1 MDGSAAP
8 ADQAG
13 IEQALDDD
21 KLLWLDV
28 LWTSPDDVAMLTDI
42 FKLHPLAAADL
53 TEFGQRPKIEDFG
66 NLVYM
71 VSYGIKGDGNDL
83 TEVHCFFAEKFLVTV
98 RRDGCHS
105 LEKMRDRIGS
115 PNGLLPGPNE
125 NRPTRLIL
133 LHNIMDSLIDSFF
146 PSLAAFD
153 DRIDEL
159 QEMIFSKPSNEQ
171 LAELFT
177 MQRWLVS
184 VRKLISPARDAM
196 ASLVGGMVTLPGMS
210 ADSDP
215 YLRDLYDH
223 LIRISDLIDSYRDL
237 LTNAMDAYLSMVSN
251 NLNEVM
257 KQLAIIATI
266 FLPLSFLTGFFGQ
279 NFAWLV
285 GDLGGLPVFLIVG
298 IGTELVAVLG
308 LYWLFRR
315 RGWIGAARPSRLAA
329 AARGTGDAVHDAT
342 KVSAHEVPTWL
353 TDITRDGRW
362 RPKPAP
368 GQAGE
373 GQRARSR
380 QRHQGGQLVAPGV
393 HERVGDQQQADD
405 GDDHHEAGPG
415 QLPAGRA
422 DSAAERE

>member
-8 ADQAG
+8 ADKAG
-13 IEQALDDD
+13 IEQALRDD

-28 LWTSPDDVAMLTDI
+28 LGPTPEDVAVLTDI
-42 FKLHPLAAADL
+42 FKLHPLAADDL

-71 VSYGIKGDGNDL
+71 VSYGVKGSDNDL

-105 LEKMRDRIGS
+105 LEQMRDRIGS
-115 PNGLLPGPNE
+115 ANGQLPAPGE
-125 NRPTRLIL
+125 SRPTRLIL
-133 LHNIMDSLIDSFF
+133 LHNIMDSLIDSYF
-146 PSLAAFD
+146 PSLSAFD

-159 QEMIFSKPSNEQ
+159 QEMIFSNPSNEQ

-184 VRKLISPARDAM
+184 VRKLISPQRDAM
-196 ASLVGGMVTLPGMS
+196 ASLVAGMVTLPGMS
-210 ADSDP
+210 AESDP

-251 NLNEVM
+251 NLNQVM

-285 GDLGGLPVFLIVG
+285 NRLGSLSVFFIVG
-298 IGTELVAVLG
+298 IGSELVAVAG

-315 RGWIGAARPSRLAA
+315 RGWIGASRQSKLAA
-329 AARGTGDAVHDAT
+329 AAASGGATGAGVGGGSAAANGAAANGTQ
-342 KVSAHEVPTWL
+342 VSPHQIPTWL
-353 TDITRDGRW
+353 TAITRDGRW

-373 GQRARSR
+373 GQRARS
-380 QRHQGGQLVAPGV
+380 G
-393 HERVGDQQQADD
+393 
-405 GDDHHEAGPG
+405 
-415 QLPAGRA
+415 
-422 DSAAERE
+422 

>member
-1 MDGSAAP
+1 VIWQDVGVEALLILTDGSAAQ
-8 ADQAG
+8 ADKAG
-13 IEQALDDD
+13 IEQALQDD

-28 LWTSPDDVAMLTDI
+28 LGPGPEDVAMLTDI

-53 TEFGQRPKIEDFG
+53 TEFGQRPKVEDFG

-71 VSYGIKGDGNDL
+71 VSYGVKGDDNDL

-105 LEKMRDRIGS
+105 LDQMRDRLGS
-115 PNGLLPGPNE
+115 PDGGLPGGS
-125 NRPTRLIL
+125 RPTRLIL

-146 PSLAAFD
+146 PSLSAFD

-159 QEMIFSKPSNEQ
+159 QEMIFSRPSNEQ

-184 VRKLISPARDAM
+184 VRKLISPQRDAM
-196 ASLVGGMVTLPGMS
+196 ASLVAGMITLPGMS
-210 ADSDP
+210 AESDP

-237 LTNAMDAYLSMVSN
+237 LSNAMDAYLSMVSN

-285 GDLGGLPVFLIVG
+285 SQLGSLPVFLIVG
-298 IGTELVAVLG
+298 IGTELVAVAA

-315 RGWIGAARPSRLAA
+315 RGWIGAPRPSRLAA
-329 AARGTGDAVHDAT
+329 AAASDGSAASGTAVPGGAAVPGGPGAAGGAGVPGGPGAANGT
-342 KVSAHEVPTWL
+342 RVSPHEVPTWL
-353 TDITRDGRW
+353 TAITRDGRW

-380 QRHQGGQLVAPGV
+380 
-393 HERVGDQQQADD
+393 
-405 GDDHHEAGPG
+405 
-415 QLPAGRA
+415 
-422 DSAAERE
+422 

>member
-1 MDGSAAP
+1 MDGSAGP
-8 ADQAG
+8 ADKVA
-13 IEQALDDD
+13 IKQALDND

-28 LWTSPDDVAMLTDI
+28 LAPTPEDVQDLTDL
-42 FKLHPLAAADL
+42 FKLHPLAADDL

-66 NLVYM
+66 NLVYF
-71 VSYGIKGDGNDL
+71 VSYGVKGDDNDL

-105 LEKMRDRIGS
+105 LEQMRDRLGS
-115 PNGLLPGPNE
+115 PTGKLPGPSE

-133 LHNIMDSLIDSFF
+133 LHNIMDSLIDSYF

-159 QEMIFSKPSNEQ
+159 QEMIFAKPNNEQ

-184 VRKLISPARDAM
+184 VRKLITPARDAM
-196 ASLVGGMVTLPGMS
+196 AALVGGIVTLPGMS

-237 LTNAMDAYLSMVSN
+237 LSNAMDAYLSMVSN

-285 GDLGGLPVFLIVG
+285 NQLGGLPVFLIVG
-298 IGTELVAVLG
+298 IGSELVAVAG

-315 RGWIGAARPSRLAA
+315 RGWIGADRPARPAA
-329 AARGTGDAVHDAT
+329 TAGSSGDLVPDAT
-342 KVSAHEVPTWL
+342 KVSPHQVPTWL
-353 TDITRDGRW
+353 TAITRDGRW

-373 GQRARSR
+373 GQRAR
-380 QRHQGGQLVAPGV
+380 
-393 HERVGDQQQADD
+393 VG
-405 GDDHHEAGPG
+405 
-415 QLPAGRA
+415 
-422 DSAAERE
+422 